1 MDELDRQVLF
11 SNLKEYMVRT
21 SMVYAMQTAG
31 EITKEEAFDGLNDI
45 WAEYDQAAMRVF
57 GEW

>member
-1 MDELDRQVLF
+1 MDKQLLF

-31 EITKEEAFDGLNDI
+31 EITKEEAFDRLNDI